1 MAGSVCLTPFLGG
14 YTLPMASQGSRIA
27 VLAALFANSVISVAK
42 FAAAAVTGSAAMAAE
57 GIHSVA
63 DSGNQGMLLW
73 GMTASRRRGGDRH
86 PFGRGKEVYFWS
98 FMVAVMLFAG
108 GAVFSVYRGVNSL
121 LNPHHLE
128 NITVSVLVLAGSIAV
143 ESVPFT
149 VAIREFNRAR
159 GTRSV
164 WRAIRETKDAA
175 LLVVL
180 LEDLAAMT
188 GLLAAL
194 AGVSL
199 AAITGDPVWDA
210 VASIT
215 IGVLLAVV
223 ALLLAV
229 ETKALLVG
237 EAADRG
243 DRAEMR
249 SALLSHPNVLEVER
263 LLTMHLGPEDILVN
277 ADVRLAE
284 GLTGEEAAQTV
295 LDVERAIRDANPAAR
310 NIFVETVRG

>member
-1 MAGSVCLTPFLGG
+1 MA
-14 YTLPMASQGSRIA
+14 ASGSRIA
-27 VLAALFANSVISVAK
+27 VLAALFANSLIAIAK

-63 DSGNQGMLLW
+63 DSSNQGMLLW
-73 GMTASRRRGGDRH
+73 GISASRRRGGDRY

-108 GAVFSVYRGVNSL
+108 GAVYSVYRGATSL
-121 LNPHHLE
+121 MNPHELE
-128 NITVSVLVLAGSIAV
+128 NIAVSVWVLAGSIAV
-143 ESVPFT
+143 ESVSFA

-164 WRAIRETKDAA
+164 WRSIRETKDAA

-180 LEDLAAMT
+180 LEDLAAMA
-188 GLLAAL
+188 GLVAAL

-199 AAITGDPVWDA
+199 SAITGDPVWDA
-210 VASIT
+210 LSSLV
-215 IGVLLAVV
+215 IGALLAVV
-223 ALLLAV
+223 AALLAV

-237 EAADRG
+237 EAAGRR
-243 DRAEMR
+243 DRAEIR
-249 SALLSHPNVLEVER
+249 ASLLAHSNVVEVER

-277 ADVRLAE
+277 VDVRLAG
-284 GLTGEEAAQTV
+284 GLTGEEVTQTI
-295 LDVERAIRDANPAAR
+295 LDVERSIRAANPAAR
-310 NIFVETVRG
+310 NIFVETVSD